1 MMWRSGSHTPTNK
14 MRKEFTAK
22 FSEEIAMGIHIDNIV
37 AIARGQK

>member
-1 MMWRSGSHTPTNK
+1 

-37 AIARGQK
+37 AIARGGK